1 MWHAVRLPLIL
12 VAPLFA
18 AASLAAQGGGGDFSR
33 RPFVFERLHRD
44 VVFNADGTYRL
55 TLDVRARIQT
65 TAGLRPF
72 GQIAYPYASEN
83 QRLDIDYVRVLK
95 AGGDTVN
102 APASAIQDLN
112 VPLAQEAPMYSDLRE
127 KVITVPGLQP
137 GDTIEY
143 HVTWTTRMP
152 FAPGN
157 FWDRFEFIRKSIV
170 LDERITYSVPRTTA
184 VQVKTEGGPDPKT
197 TDAGDRQIYTWQ
209 LVNLTIDTTEQPES
223 FIARRAAHAIT
234 LTTFRSWADVGAWY
248 AGLER
253 ARELVTPDI
262 ERRAAEL
269 VRGRTTLRDSIA
281 ALYDFVSQRFRYVSL
296 DFGIGRFQPHAAA
309 DVLANQYGD
318 CKDKHVLL
326 AALLRAIGVSSAP
339 VLISSEQ
346 PIDPDLP
353 SPQEF
358 DHLITFV
365 QARGD
370 SLYLDATPGTAPFG
384 FLMAPLRGKQALLMP
399 DSGTPRLARVPAAA
413 PFPTY
418 TLIDAAGALSD
429 LGGVAESVRYESRGD
444 VEVILRE
451 LFRQLSEDKW
461 PAFAQRL
468 AVMGDLEGTVST
480 TTATDPTATAGP
492 FAFTFQIERRD
503 AVTWSGQHAELTVPL
518 PMLDLPTIDTARTR
532 DPADSLPVGLLEQE
546 ANRVRLVLPPGVTA
560 RLPATLTL
568 RRDFGDYQTSAPA
581 PGDTLIVERVLK
593 WTRRMLAPAR
603 LGDFVAF
610 GRVLK
615 EDQDRTITLTRAAG
629 AVTATA
635 AAGASAE
642 DLHRQ
647 GMAALEE
654 GDARGAVRALRRAT
668 QLEPLHQ
675 FAWNNL
681 GRAYLQLGKLD
692 SAEYAMRKQIEVNPY
707 DQYAYNNLG
716 LVLRR
721 LGRREEAIAAFSK
734 QIQVNPLDRY
744 AHANL
749 GRLLVDMHR
758 DSAAADALEHAV
770 SITPEDTALH
780 LLLGNAYLRL
790 RRGADALAA
799 VDRALAPSPPPDMWN
814 NVAYTL
820 AVQRVELDSAEEL
833 VHRAI
838 DAVEGR
844 LKDLT
849 IDDVGIREVL
859 ATSSLGA
866 YWDTLGWIYFGRG
879 DLANAER
886 YVRAAWLLTFSS
898 EVGEHLGQIETRLG
912 RREAAIHS
920 YALAAN
926 ATQPSKSIR
935 PRLVALLG
943 GSERETD
950 RRIGLAT
957 NELVRLRTIQRGTL
971 LNDVVSTEV
980 MVLMGGG
987 RGRGPAD
994 AAHIESVRL
1003 TNGSPRLAGVKTAIR
1018 NASIDARLPDEGVQ
1032 LVRRGLLTCSSP
1044 SGNCAFVFMPE

>member
-170 LDERITYSVPRTTA
+170 LDERITYSVPRTHA

-197 TDAGDRQIYTWQ
+197 TDAGDRRIYTWQ

-234 LTTFRSWADVGAWY
+234 
-248 AGLER
+248 
-253 ARELVTPDI
+253 
-262 ERRAAEL
+262 
-269 VRGRTTLRDSIA
+269 RTTLRDSIA

-399 DSGTPRLARVPAAA
+399 D
-413 PFPTY
+413 
-418 TLIDAAGALSD
+418 
-429 LGGVAESVRYESRGD
+429 
-444 VEVILRE
+444 
-451 LFRQLSEDKW
+451 
-461 PAFAQRL
+461 
-468 AVMGDLEGTVST
+468 
-480 TTATDPTATAGP
+480 
-492 FAFTFQIERRD
+492 
-503 AVTWSGQHAELTVPL
+503 
-518 PMLDLPTIDTARTR
+518 
-532 DPADSLPVGLLEQE
+532 
-546 ANRVRLVLPPGVTA
+546 
-560 RLPATLTL
+560 
-568 RRDFGDYQTSAPA
+568 
-581 PGDTLIVERVLK
+581 
-593 WTRRMLAPAR
+593 
-603 LGDFVAF
+603 
-610 GRVLK
+610 
-615 EDQDRTITLTRAAG
+615 
-629 AVTATA
+629 
-635 AAGASAE
+635 
-642 DLHRQ
+642 
-647 GMAALEE
+647 
-654 GDARGAVRALRRAT
+654 
-668 QLEPLHQ
+668 
-675 FAWNNL
+675 
-681 GRAYLQLGKLD
+681 
-692 SAEYAMRKQIEVNPY
+692 
-707 DQYAYNNLG
+707 
-716 LVLRR
+716 
-721 LGRREEAIAAFSK
+721 
-734 QIQVNPLDRY
+734 
-744 AHANL
+744 
-749 GRLLVDMHR
+749 
-758 DSAAADALEHAV
+758 
-770 SITPEDTALH
+770 
-780 LLLGNAYLRL
+780 
-790 RRGADALAA
+790 
-799 VDRALAPSPPPDMWN
+799 
-814 NVAYTL
+814 
-820 AVQRVELDSAEEL
+820 
-833 VHRAI
+833 
-838 DAVEGR
+838 
-844 LKDLT
+844 
-849 IDDVGIREVL
+849 
-859 ATSSLGA
+859 
-866 YWDTLGWIYFGRG
+866 
-879 DLANAER
+879 
-886 YVRAAWLLTFSS
+886 
-898 EVGEHLGQIETRLG
+898 
-912 RREAAIHS
+912 
-920 YALAAN
+920 
-926 ATQPSKSIR
+926 
-935 PRLVALLG
+935 
-943 GSERETD
+943 
-950 RRIGLAT
+950 
-957 NELVRLRTIQRGTL
+957 
-971 LNDVVSTEV
+971 
-980 MVLMGGG
+980 
-987 RGRGPAD
+987 
-994 AAHIESVRL
+994 
-1003 TNGSPRLAGVKTAIR
+1003 
-1018 NASIDARLPDEGVQ
+1018 
-1032 LVRRGLLTCSSP
+1032 
-1044 SGNCAFVFMPE
+1044 